1 MTSAGR
7 NKRLGEY
14 LIERGWITG
23 DQLQRA
29 LQTHKVL
36 GGRLGTCLLEMDA
49 LPEDL
54 LLKAL
59 SEINAV
65 PAVGVDELRQAQP
78 EALKLLTG
86 RVAKRCQA
94 IPFRLTGNQ
103 VWIAML
109 DIHNLQLQDELG
121 FVTGRRVKV
130 FLANEARIYEGLERC
145 YGEECPPR
153 FVHLLERLNRSR
165 YLWERMATVPVPEVA
180 AVAAAGGIP
189 AETPAAEPAAAPE
202 PAAANAPE
210 PAAAAAAQ
218 PVAVVEPVPVP
229 APSYSIP
236 VEPDELLKLS
246 GAIPT
251 RSIEDVQAQLLNP
264 ADPDDVGS
272 ALLGFLCGHYQRVA
286 LLRVVRGELR
296 GWMGCGELDREALRG
311 FVGRFDEPSLFVG
324 LNQGAPFVRGPLAP
338 FPLHRRLAD
347 TWGGDLPG
355 DCLLLPVR
363 IKDRLVTVIYL
374 DRGAATLSGVDL
386 EPLQRLAAKAAIAFE
401 MCIMRSKLK
410 KA

>member
-1 MTSAGR
+1 MVSAVR

-14 LIERGWITG
+14 LIERGWVTAE
-23 DQLQRA
+23 QLQRA

-59 SEINAV
+59 SEISGI

-78 EALKLLTG
+78 EAYKLLTG

-94 IPFRLTGNQ
+94 IPFRVSGNQ
-103 VWIAML
+103 TSIAML

-130 FLANEARIYEGLERC
+130 FLANEARIYEALERF

-165 YLWERMATVPVPEVA
+165 YLWERMTA
-180 AVAAAGGIP
+180 APAVESAGEARAAAP
-189 AETPAAEPAAAPE
+189 PPAAPPAPLESADTPVAPAMAVAAPE
-202 PAAANAPE
+202 PVAAA
-210 PAAAAAAQ
+210 
-218 PVAVVEPVPVP
+218 VEPP
-229 APSYSIP
+229 APAPARSYSIP
-236 VEPDELLKLS
+236 VEPEELRKLS

-251 RSIEDVQAQLLNP
+251 RSLEEVQAQLLNP
-264 ADPDDVGS
+264 ADPDDVGA
-272 ALLGFLCGHYQRVA
+272 ALLGFLCGHYRRVA

-296 GWMGCGELDREALRG
+296 GWMGCGELDRETLRG
-311 FVGRFDEPSLFVG
+311 FSGRFDEPSLFVG

-338 FPLHRRLAD
+338 FPLHRRLAGA
-347 TWGGDLPG
+347 WNGELPG

-363 IKDRLVTVIYL
+363 VKERLVTVIYL
-374 DRGAATLSGVDL
+374 DRGASTLSGVDL

-401 MCIMRSKLK
+401 LCIMRSKLK

>member
-1 MTSAGR
+1 MVSTGR

-14 LIERGWITG
+14 LMERGWVTG
-23 DQLQRA
+23 EQLQRA

-59 SEINAV
+59 SEINGIS
-65 PAVGVDELRQAQP
+65 AVGVDELRQAQP
-78 EALKLLTG
+78 EAYKLLTG

-94 IPFRLTGNQ
+94 IPFRLSGNQ

-165 YLWERMATVPVPEVA
+165 YLWERMTTAPAPVVATAAPPE
-180 AVAAAGGIP
+180 AAAAP
-189 AETPAAEPAAAPE
+189 PPAAESPVAGPSLVPAAAPE
-202 PAAANAPE
+202 LPPVVAPAPT
-210 PAAAAAAQ
+210 
-218 PVAVVEPVPVP
+218 P

-236 VEPDELLKLS
+236 VAPEELRKLS

-251 RSIEDVQAQLLNP
+251 RSLEEVQAQLLNP
-264 ADPDDVGS
+264 DDPDDVGG
-272 ALLGFLCGHYQRVA
+272 ALLGFLCGHYRRVA

-296 GWMGCGELDREALRG
+296 GWMGCGELDQETLRG
-311 FVGRFDEPSLFVG
+311 FSGRFDEPSLFVG
-324 LNQGAPFVRGPLAP
+324 LGQGAPFVRGPLAP
-338 FPLHRRLAD
+338 FPLHRRLAEA
-347 TWGGDLPG
+347 WGGELPG

-363 IKDRLVTVIYL
+363 IKERLVTVVYL